1 MNIFRYNQKV
11 KIKHIE
17 YDIVCE
23 QFNNLEFVKYLT
35 QFQPVK
41 VLKWDGINNGCE
53 AIFKIWL
60 FKWHVFS
67 VVHDNYNKQENCL
80 SFYDNGTKL
89 PFGIINWNHKHQIEI
104 NGKSVVI
111 FDNLKFEH
119 NNLLL
124 ALLLYPILI
133 SPILIRKILYP
144 LYFKKIKSNYSKL

>member
-1 MNIFRYNQKV
+1 I
-11 KIKHIE
+11 
-17 YDIVCE
+17 
-23 QFNNLEFVKYLT
+23 T
-35 QFQPVK
+35 A
-41 VLKWDGINNGCE
+41 GCK

-60 FKWHVFS
+60 FKWHTFS
-67 VVHDNYNKQENCL
+67 VIHKNYNKQKHCL
-80 SFYDNGTKL
+80 SFYDTGTKL
-89 PFGIINWNHKHQIEI
+89 PFGIVTWNHKHQVEK
-104 NGKSVVI
+104 NRNSVII